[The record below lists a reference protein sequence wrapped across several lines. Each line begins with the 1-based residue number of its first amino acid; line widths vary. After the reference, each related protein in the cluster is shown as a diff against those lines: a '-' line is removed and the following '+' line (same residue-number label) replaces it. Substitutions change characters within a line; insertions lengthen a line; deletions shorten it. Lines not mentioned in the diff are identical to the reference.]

1 MTLPTKRDLV
11 EVQAGQSLLSLLL
24 KAAFIALVS
33 FGAPAGVLAMMFPT
47 FTFGLTGGIVCPR
60 GPSGFDEWYDGESN
74 QFRVYCASPDSS
86 VQPKDTTLFS
96 LAVLLGMFFLG
107 ILLHRAGGTAAHQVA
122 GKGQIR
128 CHLRNSIKC
137 KTWEP

>member
-24 KAAFIALVS
+24 KAVFIALVS
-33 FGAPAGVLAMMFPT
+33 FGAPAGVLAAAFPR

-60 GPSGFDEWYDGESN
+60 GSELVFDEWYDGESN

-86 VQPKDTTLFS
+86 VQPKDSTLFA
-96 LAVLLGMFFLG
+96 LAVLLGMFFLAFFY
-107 ILLHRAGGTAAHQVA
+107 IALVVLLI
-122 GKGQIR
+122 IR
-128 CHLRNSIKC
+128 WREKVKYGVTENFSNA
-137 KTWEP
+137 